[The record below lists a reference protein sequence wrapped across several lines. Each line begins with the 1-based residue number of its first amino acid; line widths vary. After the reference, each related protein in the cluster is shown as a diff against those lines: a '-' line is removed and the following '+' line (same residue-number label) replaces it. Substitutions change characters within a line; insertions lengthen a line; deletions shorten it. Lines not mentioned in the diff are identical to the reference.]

1 MSVKLSV
8 FLSIIAIASGAMLYE
23 PVTVALAPPIAKALA
38 PTPPQPQQPPFP
50 PADCTPVR
58 LAMSPAEFH
67 ARLAAGLASEDRY
80 PAGAVIVRKGCPP
93 PGPGAEAPNGYVP
106 YSRGANNMH
115 MHIGDVYLPR

>member
-8 FLSIIAIASGAMLYE
+8 FLSIAAVASGAMLYE
-23 PVTVALAPPIAKALA
+23 PVTAALKSPAAKPLQPPL
-38 PTPPQPQQPPFP
+38 PQPQQPPFP

-58 LAMSPAEFH
+58 LAMLPAEFH

-80 PAGAVIVRKGCPP
+80 PAGTVIVRKGCPP
-93 PGPGAEAPNGYVP
+93 PGPNAEAPNGYAP
-106 YSRGANNMH
+106 YGGNNMH